1 MQMCPKIEFSS
12 NSFFLFK
19 RILYF
24 LSLTSFLFLLCS
36 CGTLTGIPSHGGGK
50 RFATEQR
57 LIFASIRAT
66 LKDMDVTK
74 LRGKRT
80 AIIFDLISDE
90 GGGNLAG
97 GRLNLGAIYS
107 IGSMVSPTTTA
118 TSAFQIFDLK
128 DSGTNYS
135 NTSGSSSSG
144 SETVTLSNGSASS
157 SGTTNNSGSS
167 SGSSTNTSS
176 GSSTNTSS
184 GTNQSSGTNSTT
196 TGGITTNGTFDQTGS
211 STDNSSGASTTNG
224 STTNSNSSN
233 SSSSNSS
240 NNASSNSSS
249 TIQNASSANNSSTS
263 GGYNRDHQEISP
275 TPSQTITKTEGSKR
289 ELKLSAAYR
298 GLGEYINFNVPKSD
312 ASLLM
317 GLVRNYLL
325 LNGVTP
331 TTPTDRQAE
340 ILLYITVDIF
350 GIVRSR
356 FDALLYNN
364 ERVKAETS
372 FEMMAFNQ
380 NGEMIMPPQSASRMA
395 QYTEHYLL
403 WAGPVVTNEKVK
415 NGAGLLVDFSDVDGT
430 KANYN
435 TGESADINYILGEN

>member
-1 MQMCPKIEFSS
+1 MYLQIQSIS
-12 NSFFLFK
+12 GRFFLLK
-19 RILYF
+19 KMLYF
-24 LSLTSFLFLLCS
+24 FCCTSLLFLLCS

-57 LIFASIRAT
+57 LISASIRAT

-74 LRGKRT
+74 LRGKKT
-80 AIIFDLISDE
+80 AIIFDLVSDE
-90 GGGNLAG
+90 GGGNLTG

-107 IGSMVSPTTTA
+107 AGSMVGPTTTA

-135 NTSGSSSSG
+135 NTSGGTSST
-144 SETVTLSNGSASS
+144 SETVTLSSGSATSSGTTSSSTTSSGTGTNSS
-157 SGTTNNSGSS
+157 SGT
-167 SGSSTNTSS
+167 
-176 GSSTNTSS
+176 STNTSS
-184 GTNQSSGTNSTT
+184 GTSQSSGTNSTT
-196 TGGITTNGTFDQTGS
+196 TGSITTNGTFNQTEN
-211 STDNSSGASTTNG
+211 STENSSGTSTTNG
-224 STTNSNSSN
+224 SSTSN
-233 SSSSNSS
+233 SSSSSSGSNSS
-240 NNASSNSSS
+240 NNSSSNSSS
-249 TIQNASSANNSSTS
+249 TSQHAGSTNNSSTS
-263 GGYNRDHQEISP
+263 GGYNRNRQEISP

-331 TTPTDRQAE
+331 TTPTDQSAE

-356 FDALLYNN
+356 FDTLLYNN
-364 ERVKAETS
+364 EKVKAETS
-372 FEMMAFNQ
+372 LEMMAFNK
-380 NGEMIMPPQSASRMA
+380 NGQMIMAPQSASRIA

-403 WAGPVVTNEKVK
+403 WAGPVVSNEKLEK
-415 NGAGLLVDFSDVDGT
+415 GEGLLVNFSNVDGT
-430 KANYN
+430 RTNYN
-435 TGESADINYILGEN
+435 AAENVSIYSILGEN